1 MAQATR
7 GAAAAVRGRYYGALS
22 LTEGR
27 RRRLAQIWQQARA
40 PQGIIIASVGAFLAV
55 IWGWT
60 PGYVAAFFALLAVI
74 DATLWLRS
82 TSTRPPVVSLFIEIS
97 GIFISLAYVDVNP
110 AVLGIPWSYLT
121 LAAFLL
127 LPLRWAV
134 PAVIYAG
141 LGYVANTRHWF
152 PVEVPQLTEVQT
164 IIAGTVV
171 GVLFT
176 TAFLGLVSAV
186 IAILNAESRRSGRRV
201 AVDRAL
207 AQCSAALLGGG
218 RENPEHAAL
227 TALLA
232 ATEADS
238 VFIEKNVDDPHRG
251 LCASLRRELLRPGVD
266 RDAEGTWD
274 LVPWSW
280 CPDARKR
287 LEAGWSHEFHVA
299 DLSGRLRELYDT
311 TDVVSELTLPIF
323 VSGIWYGLIGF
334 SDTTGLRDWSRYD
347 NTLLTTAAEMF
358 GSFLERNEA
367 RHNLEATIQ
376 DLEEQHQYQTA
387 LADCSAAL
395 LTSEHDLA
403 LDAALDA
410 LLEATSADFAYVDVN
425 YADPAKGLCARIVH
439 DAERVA
445 TPVGRNE
452 WWAGPYSDLP
462 TVYGDLRVGRPSFVV
477 TAELSGRERELYE
490 DDGVK
495 TELCL
500 PIQVRGSWQGSI
512 AFGHY
517 LEERRWNNAEVRALR
532 TAANMIGSFWERRDA
547 RRTLERLVTSL
558 DTSLTYEK
566 ALANCSRALLTS
578 DAESAVDVAMRELLS
593 ATNAPKVFVD
603 LNYQDPD
610 LGLCARVVHE
620 AIKPGYEHIVG
631 RELQIDKTTGENS
644 SPRTPYDWIP
654 NMRDELAAGQPV
666 VVDTA
671 RLTKDERRVYAND
684 NCLTELNIPIFSS
697 GQWVGSLGFTEYETR
712 REWHQDE
719 IAMLHTAAEMIGAF
733 WDRQASRH
741 RLEELVRAKDEFV
754 ATVSHELRT
763 PLTAVV
769 GLSDELQHRRP
780 DFNEKEVTE
789 FVALIAE
796 QSNEV
801 AGIVEDLLTAAR
813 TSVGTLVVAS
823 EAVDVRREVDAVL
836 AGLQSNSHGAVE
848 VVGDTAA
855 IWADPGRFRQIIRNL
870 ITNARRHGGA
880 HLRIELTQQ
889 AGGSVVAVLD
899 DGDGIPAALQEQVF
913 QPYARAHQAG
923 TQPASVGL
931 GLSVARE
938 LARLMGGDVNHTREG
953 GWTRFEVFLPLAGEA
968 PARPRAG
975 AAAG

>member
-7 GAAAAVRGRYYGALS
+7 GAAKAARGRYYGAFS
-22 LTEGR
+22 LTER
-27 RRRLAQIWQQARA
+27 RRHRLDQIWQQARA
-40 PQGIIIASVGAFLAV
+40 PQGLVIASVGALLAV

-60 PGYVAAFFALLAVI
+60 PGYVAAFFALLAVL
-74 DATLWLRS
+74 DATVWLRS
-82 TSTRPPVVSLFIEIS
+82 KSTGPPVLSLFIEIT
-97 GIFISLAYVDVNP
+97 GIYIALAYIDVNP

-127 LPLRWAV
+127 LPFRWAIPTV
-134 PAVIYAG
+134 VYAG
-141 LGYVANTRHWF
+141 LGYTATTWHWL

-164 IIAGTVV
+164 MVAGTIV

-176 TAFLGLVSAV
+176 AAFLGLVSAV
-186 IAILNAESRRSGRRV
+186 IAILNAESRRGGRRV

-227 TALLA
+227 AALLA

-238 VFIEKNVDDPHRG
+238 VFIEKNINDPHRG
-251 LCASLRRELLRPGVD
+251 LCSSLQQELLRSGVES
-266 RDAEGTWD
+266 DAAGTWD

-299 DLSGRLRELYDT
+299 DLGGRLRELYDA
-311 TDVVSELTLPIF
+311 TDLVSELALPIF
-323 VSGIWYGLIGF
+323 VDGTWYGVIGF
-334 SDTTGLRDWSRYD
+334 CDTTGQRDWSRYD

-367 RHNLEATIQ
+367 RHRLEASIH
-376 DLEEQHQYQTA
+376 DLEEERQYQTA
-387 LADCSAAL
+387 LADCSASL
-395 LTSEHDLA
+395 LTSDHDLA

-410 LLEATSADFAYVDVN
+410 LLEATSADYAYVDIN
-425 YADPAKGLCARIVH
+425 YTDPAGGLCARIVH
-439 DAERVA
+439 DAERVPIPA
-445 TPVGRNE
+445 GQKE
-452 WWAGPYSDLP
+452 WWAGPYSEVP
-462 TVYGDLRVGRPSFVV
+462 TAYEDLRGGRPSFVV
-477 TAELSGRERELYE
+477 TADLTGRERELYE

-500 PIQVRGSWQGSI
+500 PIQVRGSWHGSL

-517 LEERRWNNAEVRALR
+517 VEERRWTPGEISALR

-578 DAESAVDVAMRELLS
+578 DAESAVDVALRELLS

-603 LNYQDPD
+603 VNESDPE

-620 AIKPGYEHIVG
+620 AVRPGFEHIVS
-631 RELQIDKTTGENS
+631 RELGIDEITGQPT
-644 SPRTPYDWIP
+644 SPKTPYDWVP
-654 NMRDELAAGQPV
+654 RMRDALAAGQPV
-666 VVDTA
+666 VIDTA
-671 RLTKDERRVYAND
+671 RLTDDERRIYAND
-684 NCLTELNIPIFSS
+684 RCLTELNIPILSA
-697 GQWVGSLGFTEYETR
+697 GRWIGSLGFTEYETR
-712 REWHQDE
+712 REWHPDE

-780 DFNEKEVTE
+780 DFDDKEIAE

-813 TSVGTLVVAS
+813 TSVGTLVVTPH
-823 EAVDVRREVDAVL
+823 AVDVRREVDAVL
-836 AGLQSNSHGAVE
+836 TGLHSTHGEDFE
-848 VVGDTAA
+848 VVGETAA
-855 IWADPGRFRQIIRNL
+855 VWADPGRFRQIVRNL
-870 ITNARRHGGA
+870 ITNARRHGGT
-880 HLRIELTQQ
+880 HVRIELLQRDR
-889 AGGSVVAVLD
+889 GSIVAVLD
-899 DGDGIPAALQEQVF
+899 DGDGIPDSLQDQVF
-913 QPYARAHQAG
+913 QPYARAHEAG

-938 LARLMGGDVNHTREG
+938 LARLMGGDVCHTREG
-953 GWTRFEVFLPLAGEA
+953 NWTRFELFLPLADEA
-968 PARPRAG
+968 AVGPRAG